1 MSELLPCS
9 KCNHECA
16 VDAAVCPNCG
26 TKDVHEYPKYLVLGG
41 LGNLAI
47 AFIGKD
53 NFPSLSTFWFFISV
67 LTILAGIF
75 RSSVL
80 KFIANHRK

>member
-16 VDAAVCPNCG
+16 VDAATCPNCG

-41 LGNLAI
+41 LGNLAL
-47 AFIGKD
+47 AFGVSKT
-53 NFPSLSTFWFFISV
+53 FPNLSTFWIFISV
-67 LTILAGIF
+67 ITILAGIF